1 MTADLLLTGA
11 RVVDARRDLPDAW
24 VRVHNGL
31 IAEVGTGLAPRASE
45 RIDLGGA
52 TLTPGLID
60 LHVHGGG
67 GHAFDDGTDAITAGV
82 AAHRRHGT
90 TATLVSLVSSPL
102 DVLRR
107 QLTRVAVARRS
118 DSAIL
123 GVHLEGPCLSPARR
137 GAHDP
142 GALALPDGPVL
153 DLVRDAEPGLIRQVT
168 LAPELPGALDAITEL
183 TALGI
188 RVAIGHTE
196 ADYALTREAIARGA
210 TLLTHALNAM
220 PAIGHRLPG
229 PVPAALEDDR
239 VTLELILDGV
249 HVDPSVAAML
259 FDAAPGRVALITDA
273 MGAAGS
279 ADGSYLL
286 GSLAVTVSDGV
297 ALVAGTDTI
306 AGSTLT
312 QDTALRNA
320 VDGAGRTLPQAVAAL
335 TSVPAAALGLGDRL
349 GRLAPGYA
357 ADLVALSPSL
367 DVRRVWGAG
376 RELTPPDA

>member
-24 VRVHNGL
+24 VRVSGGL
-31 IAEVGTGLAPRASE
+31 IAEVGTGPAPDATE
-45 RIDLGGA
+45 RLDLDGA
-52 TLTPGLID
+52 ILTPGLID

-67 GHAFDDGTDAITAGV
+67 GYAFDDGADAITAGV

-102 DVLRR
+102 DVMRR
-107 QLTRVAVARRS
+107 QLSAVEVARRS
-118 DSAIL
+118 DPGIL
-123 GVHLEGPCLSPARR
+123 GAHLEGPCLSPARR

-142 GALALPDGPVL
+142 GALVVPDARFVE
-153 DLVRDAEPGLIRQVT
+153 LVRDAEPSLIRQVT
-168 LAPELPGALDAITEL
+168 LAPELPGALDAIAEL
-183 TALGI
+183 VARGI

-196 ADYALTREAIARGA
+196 ADFALTREAIARGA

-249 HVDPSVAAML
+249 HVHPSVARL
-259 FDAAPGRVALITDA
+259 LLTAAPQRVALITDA
-273 MGAAGS
+273 MAA
-279 ADGSYLL
+279 AAHTDGRYRLGELDVQVTDGRALL
-286 GSLAVTVSDGV
+286 DDGV
-297 ALVAGTDTI
+297 TI

-312 QDTALRNA
+312 LDRAVRTAVVDLGLSASDA
-320 VDGAGRTLPQAVAAL
+320 VGAATA
-335 TSVPAAALGLGDRL
+335 VPAAALGDSSR
-349 GRLAPGYA
+349 GRLEPGRR
-357 ADLVALSPSL
+357 ADLVAW
-367 DVRRVWGAG
+367 DADWRVQRVWLSAS
-376 RELTPPDA
+376 

>member
-24 VRVHNGL
+24 MRVHNGL

-67 GHAFDDGTDAITAGV
+67 GHAFDDGTDAITSGV

-107 QLTRVAVARRS
+107 QLTHVAVARRS
-118 DSAIL
+118 DPAIL

-153 DLVRDAEPGLIRQVT
+153 DLVRDAEPGLVRQVT

-229 PVPAALEDDR
+229 PVPAALADDR

-249 HVDPSVAAML
+249 HVHPAVARML
-259 FDAAPGRVALITDA
+259 LTSAPRRVALITDA
-273 MGAAGS
+273 MAAAAH
-279 ADGSYLL
+279 ADGAYRLGELDVHVADGRALL
-286 GSLAVTVSDGV
+286 DDGV
-297 ALVAGTDTI
+297 TI

-312 QDTALRNA
+312 LDRA
-320 VDGAGRTLPQAVAAL
+320 VRAAIVDLGLAASDAVGAA
-335 TSVPAAALGLGDRL
+335 TSVPAAALGDPARGLL
-349 GRLAPGYA
+349 EPGMR
-357 ADLVALSPSL
+357 ADLVAWDADWRVRKVWLSPSS
-367 DVRRVWGAG
+367 
-376 RELTPPDA
+376 

>member
-249 HVDPSVAAML
+249 HVHPAVARML
-259 FDAAPGRVALITDA
+259 LTSAPRRVALITDA
-273 MGAAGS
+273 MAAAAHTDGAYRLGELDVHV
-279 ADGSYLL
+279 ADGRALL
-286 GSLAVTVSDGV
+286 DDGV
-297 ALVAGTDTI
+297 TI

-312 QDTALRNA
+312 LDRA
-320 VDGAGRTLPQAVAAL
+320 VRAAIVDLGLAASDAVGAAT
-335 TSVPAAALGLGDRL
+335 TVPAAALGDPARGLL
-349 GRLAPGYA
+349 EPGMR
-357 ADLVALSPSL
+357 ADLVAW
-367 DVRRVWGAG
+367 DADWRVRRVWGG
-376 RELTPPDA
+376 GIRVE

>member
-107 QLTRVAVARRS
+107 QLTHVAVARRS
-118 DSAIL
+118 DPAIL

-153 DLVRDAEPGLIRQVT
+153 DLVRDAEPGLVRQVT
-168 LAPELPGALDAITEL
+168 LAPELPGALDAIAEL

-249 HVDPSVAAML
+249 HVHPAVARML
-259 FDAAPGRVALITDA
+259 LTSAPRRVALITDA
-273 MGAAGS
+273 MAAAAH
-279 ADGSYLL
+279 ADGAYRLGELDVHVADGRALL
-286 GSLAVTVSDGV
+286 DDGV
-297 ALVAGTDTI
+297 TI

-312 QDTALRNA
+312 LDRA
-320 VDGAGRTLPQAVAAL
+320 VRAAIVDLGLAASDAVGAA
-335 TSVPAAALGLGDRL
+335 TSVPAAALGDPARGLL
-349 GRLAPGYA
+349 EPGMR
-357 ADLVALSPSL
+357 ADLVAWDADWRVRKVWLSPSS
-367 DVRRVWGAG
+367 
-376 RELTPPDA
+376 

>member
-24 VRVHNGL
+24 VRVHEGL

-67 GHAFDDGTDAITAGV
+67 GHAFDDGTDAIAAGA

-107 QLTRVAVARRS
+107 QLSDVGGARRS
-118 DSAIL
+118 DPAIL
-123 GVHLEGPCLSPARR
+123 GVHLEGPCLSTARR
-137 GAHDP
+137 GAHDA
-142 GALALPDGPVL
+142 GALALPDGPFL

-168 LAPELPGALDAITEL
+168 LAPELPGALDAIAEL

-196 ADYALTREAIARGA
+196 ADYSLTREAIARGA

-249 HVDPSVAAML
+249 HVHPAVARML
-259 FDAAPGRVALITDA
+259 LTSAPRRVALITDA
-273 MGAAGS
+273 MAAAAHHDGAYRLGELEVRVVEGRA
-279 ADGSYLL
+279 LL
-286 GSLAVTVSDGV
+286 DDGV
-297 ALVAGTDTI
+297 TI

-312 QDTALRNA
+312 LDRAVRTAVVDLGLA
-320 VDGAGRTLPQAVAAL
+320 VSDAVGAATA
-335 TSVPAAALGLGDRL
+335 VPARALGDPTRGLL
-349 GRLAPGYA
+349 EPGMR
-357 ADLVALSPSL
+357 ADLVAWDADWRVQTVWLSPSS
-367 DVRRVWGAG
+367 
-376 RELTPPDA
+376 

>member
-24 VRVHNGL
+24 VHVRDGL
-31 IAEVGTGLAPRASE
+31 IAEVGSGTTPHAEEIL
-45 RIDLGGA
+45 DLDGA
-52 TLTPGLID
+52 ILTPGLID

-90 TATLVSLVSSPL
+90 TATLISLVSSPL

-107 QLTRVAVARRS
+107 QLSVVEVARRS
-118 DSAIL
+118 DSRIL

-142 GALALPDGPVL
+142 TVLGVPDAPFM
-153 DLVRDAEPGLIRQVT
+153 DLVLSAEPGLIRQVT
-168 LAPELPGALDAITEL
+168 LAPELPGALDAITKL
-183 TALGI
+183 AARGI

-220 PAIGHRLPG
+220 PAIGHRRPG
-229 PVPAALEDDR
+229 PVPAALDDDR
-239 VTLELILDGV
+239 TTLELILDGV
-249 HVDPSVAAML
+249 HVDPAVARML
-259 FDAAPGRVALITDA
+259 LTAAPRRVALITDA
-273 MGAAGS
+273 MAAAAH
-279 ADGSYLL
+279 ADGDYRLGDLDVHVVDGRALL
-286 GSLAVTVSDGV
+286 DDGV
-297 ALVAGTDTI
+297 TI

-312 QDTALRNA
+312 LDRAVRTAVLDLGLSASDA
-320 VDGAGRTLPQAVAAL
+320 VGAATA
-335 TSVPAAALGLGDRL
+335 VPAGALGDASRGLIE
-349 GRLAPGYA
+349 PGMR
-357 ADLVALSPSL
+357 ADLVAWDADWRVQRVWLSPSS
-367 DVRRVWGAG
+367 
-376 RELTPPDA
+376 

>member
-24 VRVHNGL
+24 VRVSGGL
-31 IAEVGTGLAPRASE
+31 IAEVGTGPAPYATDRL
-45 RIDLGGA
+45 DLDGA
-52 TLTPGLID
+52 ILTPGLID

-67 GHAFDDGTDAITAGV
+67 AYAFDDGADAITAGV

-107 QLTRVAVARRS
+107 QLSSVEVARQS
-118 DSAIL
+118 DPGVL

-142 GALALPDGPVL
+142 GALAAPDARFL
-153 DLVRDAEPGLIRQVT
+153 ELVRDAEPSLIRQVT
-168 LAPELPGALDAITEL
+168 LAPELPGALDAIAEL
-183 TALGI
+183 VARGI

-196 ADYALTREAIARGA
+196 ADFALTREAIARGA

-249 HVDPSVAAML
+249 HVHPSVARL
-259 FDAAPGRVALITDA
+259 LLTAAPQRVALITDA
-273 MGAAGS
+273 MAA
-279 ADGSYLL
+279 AAHTDGRYRLGELDVQVTDGRALL
-286 GSLAVTVSDGV
+286 DDGV
-297 ALVAGTDTI
+297 TI

-312 QDTALRNA
+312 LDRAVRTAVVDLGLSASDA
-320 VDGAGRTLPQAVAAL
+320 VGAATA
-335 TSVPAAALGLGDRL
+335 VPAAALGDSTRGSLE
-349 GRLAPGYA
+349 PGMRA
-357 ADLVALSPSL
+357 ELVAW
-367 DVRRVWGAG
+367 DADWRVQRVWLSAS
-376 RELTPPDA
+376 

>member
-24 VRVHNGL
+24 VRVSGGL
-31 IAEVGTGLAPRASE
+31 IAEVGTGPAPYATDRL
-45 RIDLGGA
+45 DLDGA
-52 TLTPGLID
+52 ILTPGLID

-67 GHAFDDGTDAITAGV
+67 GYAFDDGADAITAGV

-102 DVLRR
+102 DVMRR
-107 QLTRVAVARRS
+107 QLSAVEVARRS
-118 DSAIL
+118 DPGIL
-123 GVHLEGPCLSPARR
+123 GAHLEGPCLSPARR

-142 GALALPDGPVL
+142 GALAVPDARFVE
-153 DLVRDAEPGLIRQVT
+153 LVRDAEPGLIRQVT
-168 LAPELPGALDAITEL
+168 LAPELPGALDAIAEL
-183 TALGI
+183 VARGI

-196 ADYALTREAIARGA
+196 ADFALTREAIARGA

-249 HVDPSVAAML
+249 HVHPSVARL
-259 FDAAPGRVALITDA
+259 LLTAAPQRVALITDA
-273 MGAAGS
+273 MAA
-279 ADGSYLL
+279 AAHTDGRYRLGELDVQVTDGRALL
-286 GSLAVTVSDGV
+286 DDGV
-297 ALVAGTDTI
+297 TI

-312 QDTALRNA
+312 LDRAVRTAVVDLGLSVSDA
-320 VDGAGRTLPQAVAAL
+320 VGAATA
-335 TSVPAAALGLGDRL
+335 VPAAALGDSARGLL
-349 GRLAPGYA
+349 EPGMR
-357 ADLVALSPSL
+357 ADLVVWDA
-367 DVRRVWGAG
+367 DWRVRRVWLSAS
-376 RELTPPDA
+376 

>member
-1 MTADLLLTGA
+1 MNADVLFTGA

-24 VRVHNGL
+24 VRVRDGL
-31 IAEVGTGLAPRASE
+31 IVEVGTGPAPNVAE

-52 TLTPGLID
+52 ILTPGLID

-67 GHAFDDGTDAITAGV
+67 GHAFDDGADAITAGV
-82 AAHRRHGT
+82 AAHRGHGT

-107 QLTRVAVARRS
+107 QLSAVEIARRS
-118 DSAIL
+118 DPGIL

-142 GALALPDGPVL
+142 GALASPDARFL
-153 DLVRDAEPGLIRQVT
+153 ELVRDAEPGLIRQVT

-183 TALGI
+183 VARGI

-196 ADYALTREAIARGA
+196 ADYGLTREAFSRGA

-220 PAIGHRLPG
+220 PAIGHRHPG

-249 HVDPSVAAML
+249 HVHPSVARL
-259 FDAAPGRVALITDA
+259 LLTAAPQRVALITDA
-273 MGAAGS
+273 MAAAAHHDGAYRLGELDVRVT
-279 ADGSYLL
+279 DGRALL
-286 GSLAVTVSDGV
+286 DDGV
-297 ALVAGTDTI
+297 TI

-312 QDTALRNA
+312 LDLAVRTAVVDLGLSASDA
-320 VDGAGRTLPQAVAAL
+320 VGAATA
-335 TSVPAAALGLGDRL
+335 VPAAALGDSSRGLL
-349 GRLAPGYA
+349 EPGMR
-357 ADLVALSPSL
+357 ADLVAW
-367 DVRRVWGAG
+367 DADWRVQRVWLSAS
-376 RELTPPDA
+376 

>member
-24 VRVHNGL
+24 VRVSGGL
-31 IAEVGTGLAPRASE
+31 IAEVGTGPAPYATDRL
-45 RIDLGGA
+45 DLDGA
-52 TLTPGLID
+52 ILTPGLID

-67 GHAFDDGTDAITAGV
+67 GYAFDDGAAAITAGV

-107 QLTRVAVARRS
+107 QLSSVEVARQS
-118 DSAIL
+118 DPGVL

-142 GALALPDGPVL
+142 GALAAPDARFL
-153 DLVRDAEPGLIRQVT
+153 ELVRDAEPSLIRQVT
-168 LAPELPGALDAITEL
+168 LAPELPGALDAIAEL
-183 TALGI
+183 VARGI

-196 ADYALTREAIARGA
+196 ADFALTREAIARGA

-249 HVDPSVAAML
+249 HVHPSVARL
-259 FDAAPGRVALITDA
+259 LLTAAPQRVALITDA
-273 MGAAGS
+273 MAAAAH
-279 ADGSYLL
+279 ADGRYRLGELDVQVTDGRALL
-286 GSLAVTVSDGV
+286 DDGV
-297 ALVAGTDTI
+297 TI

-312 QDTALRNA
+312 LDRAVRTAVVDLGLSASDA
-320 VDGAGRTLPQAVAAL
+320 VGAATA
-335 TSVPAAALGLGDRL
+335 VPAAALGDSTRGLL
-349 GRLAPGYA
+349 EPGMR
-357 ADLVALSPSL
+357 ADLVAW
-367 DVRRVWGAG
+367 DADWRVQRVWLSAS
-376 RELTPPDA
+376 

>member
-1 MTADLLLTGA
+1 MTANLLLTGA

-107 QLTRVAVARRS
+107 QLTHVAVARRT
-118 DSAIL
+118 DPAIL

-183 TALGI
+183 TARGI

-249 HVDPSVAAML
+249 HVHPAVARML
-259 FDAAPGRVALITDA
+259 LTSAPRRVALITDA
-273 MGAAGS
+273 MAAAAH
-279 ADGSYLL
+279 ADGAYRLGELDVHVADGRALL
-286 GSLAVTVSDGV
+286 DDGV
-297 ALVAGTDTI
+297 TI

-312 QDTALRNA
+312 LDRAVRAAIVDLGLAASDAVGAATA
-320 VDGAGRTLPQAVAAL
+320 
-335 TSVPAAALGLGDRL
+335 VPTAALGDPARGLL
-349 GRLAPGYA
+349 EPGMR
-357 ADLVALSPSL
+357 ADLVAW
-367 DVRRVWGAG
+367 DADWRVRRVWGG
-376 RELTPPDA
+376 GIRVE

>member
-1 MTADLLLTGA
+1 MTDDLLLTGA

-24 VRVHNGL
+24 VRVSGGL
-31 IAEVGTGLAPRASE
+31 IAEVGTGPAPYATE
-45 RIDLGGA
+45 RLDLDGA
-52 TLTPGLID
+52 ILTPGLID

-67 GHAFDDGTDAITAGV
+67 GHAFDDGAAAITAGV

-107 QLTRVAVARRS
+107 QLSAVEVARRS
-118 DSAIL
+118 DPGIL
-123 GVHLEGPCLSPARR
+123 GAHLEGPCLSPARR

-142 GALALPDGPVL
+142 GALAAPDARFL
-153 DLVRDAEPGLIRQVT
+153 ELVPDAEPSLIRQVT
-168 LAPELPGALDAITEL
+168 LAPELPGALDAIAEL
-183 TALGI
+183 VARGI

-196 ADYALTREAIARGA
+196 ADFALTREAIARGA

-249 HVDPSVAAML
+249 HVHPSVARL
-259 FDAAPGRVALITDA
+259 LLTAAPQRVALITDA
-273 MGAAGS
+273 MAA
-279 ADGSYLL
+279 AAHTDGRYRLGELDVQVTDGRALL
-286 GSLAVTVSDGV
+286 DDGV
-297 ALVAGTDTI
+297 TI

-312 QDTALRNA
+312 LDCAVRTAVVDLGLSASDA
-320 VDGAGRTLPQAVAAL
+320 VGAATA
-335 TSVPAAALGLGDRL
+335 VPAAALGDSTRGLL
-349 GRLAPGYA
+349 EPGMR
-357 ADLVALSPSL
+357 ADLVAW
-367 DVRRVWGAG
+367 DADWRVQRVWLSAS
-376 RELTPPDA
+376 

>member
-24 VRVHNGL
+24 VHVRDGL
-31 IAEVGTGLAPRASE
+31 IAAVGSGAPPHAEERLDLA
-45 RIDLGGA
+45 GA

-67 GHAFDDGTDAITAGV
+67 GHAFDDGTDAILSGV
-82 AAHRRHGT
+82 AAHRRRGT

-102 DVLRR
+102 GVLRR
-107 QLTRVAVARRS
+107 QLSNVEIARRS
-118 DSAIL
+118 DPGIL

-142 GALALPDGPVL
+142 AALTVPDERFL
-153 DLVRDAEPGLIRQVT
+153 DLVLSAEPGLIRQIT
-168 LAPELPGALDAITEL
+168 LAPELPGALDAIERC
-183 TALGI
+183 TAHGI

-220 PAIGHRLPG
+220 PAIGHRQPG
-229 PVPAALEDDR
+229 PVPAALDDDR

-249 HVDPSVAAML
+249 HVHPAVARML
-259 FDAAPGRVALITDA
+259 LTAAPHRVALTTDA
-273 MGAAGS
+273 MAAAAHVDGTYRLGELDVHV
-279 ADGSYLL
+279 ADGRALL
-286 GSLAVTVSDGV
+286 GDGV
-297 ALVAGTDTI
+297 TI

-312 QDTALRNA
+312 LDRAVRTAVVSLGLSASDA
-320 VDGAGRTLPQAVAAL
+320 VGAATA
-335 TSVPAAALGLGDRL
+335 VPAAALGDSTRGLL
-349 GRLAPGYA
+349 EPGMR
-357 ADLVALSPSL
+357 ADLVAWDADWRVQRVWLSPSS
-367 DVRRVWGAG
+367 
-376 RELTPPDA
+376 

>member
-107 QLTRVAVARRS
+107 QLTHVAVARRS
-118 DSAIL
+118 DPAIL

-153 DLVRDAEPGLIRQVT
+153 DLVRDAEPGLVRQVT

-249 HVDPSVAAML
+249 HVHPAVARML
-259 FDAAPGRVALITDA
+259 LTSAPRRVALITDA
-273 MGAAGS
+273 MAAAAH
-279 ADGSYLL
+279 ADGAYRLGELDVHVADGRALL
-286 GSLAVTVSDGV
+286 DDGV
-297 ALVAGTDTI
+297 TI

-312 QDTALRNA
+312 LDRA
-320 VDGAGRTLPQAVAAL
+320 VRAAIVDLGLAASDAVGAA
-335 TSVPAAALGLGDRL
+335 TSVPAAALGDPARGLLESGMR
-349 GRLAPGYA
+349 
-357 ADLVALSPSL
+357 ADLVAWDADWRVRKVWLSPSS
-367 DVRRVWGAG
+367 
-376 RELTPPDA
+376 